1 MGRRTITSAAGL
13 VLLAGLAAG
22 CADAAPSDAEIDE
35 WLESRPQTMADDAVG
50 AMSSA
55 IHPGPAAG
63 EPAATLNL
71 GQPADVTGLRVE
83 GLGAENLLVSVAVT
97 TADGEETLDRTF
109 ACADDPHE
117 EELTVPGAQRVS
129 VEAFTGDDH
138 VGAVHIEVLGESI
151 TPG

>member
-22 CADAAPSDAEIDE
+22 CADAEPSDADIDE
-35 WLESRPQTMADDAVG
+35 WLESRAQAMADDAVG
-50 AMSSA
+50 AMASA
-55 IHPGPAAG
+55 IRPGSAPDD
-63 EPAATLNL
+63 PAATLHL

-83 GLGAENLLVSVAVT
+83 CLGAENLLVSVAVA

-129 VEAFTGDDH
+129 VEAFADDDH
-138 VGAVHIEVLGESI
+138 VGAVYIEVLGESI